1 MRKTICFLLLSLL
14 FLSPLFS
21 QEEELLKAE
30 LIAETTSIQPGQPF
44 WVALRIEVSQ
54 GWHSYWK
61 NPGDSGM
68 AASIQWDLPAGFTP
82 GQTEWPYPVSFDVNG
97 MTGYGYEGQTWLLTQ
112 ITPPAELKIGG
123 SIDLNANVRWLV
135 CSDTTCV
142 PGKSS
147 ATTTLTVKSE
157 PAALNEAHI
166 DNFAAARKK
175 LPRTDWIVEAV
186 RSGELLELRL
196 SKENFTVEHITEA
209 EFFPLHKRTID
220 PKKTP
225 IVVTKEGK
233 NLSLT
238 LKECSAS
245 NRKVMDNLEGVVLI
259 KDPAGNP
266 HPIAVNTP
274 WPAPED
280 NAVAIAAIP
289 PLLEKAAEPMSM
301 EFEGGVALAILF
313 AFLGGMILNLMP
325 CVLPVISFK
334 VLSFVKMAG
343 ESRTETMKHGIA
355 FSIGVII
362 SFWVLAIIM
371 LILQAYGRSVGWGFQ
386 LQEPLFVAV
395 LAAFLFIFAL
405 SLFGVFE
412 LGTSLTSLAG
422 QAQSQKSGLISSFL
436 SGILATAVA
445 TPCTGPFLGSA
456 IGFAVTLP
464 AWKSLIIF
472 TSLGLGM
479 ACPYLILAA
488 YPKLMRFLPKPGNW
502 MIAFKE
508 LMGFMMVAAV
518 LWLVWVFGAQTNS
531 LGVVVLLN
539 SFFFIA
545 LACWIFGK
553 WGTPIQT
560 YRIRMTSY
568 VLAIFCFCIAGT
580 ALLNVTAPWVMAY
593 NPLSGNQAEQKE
605 WIDFSEEKIAELR
618 AQGIPVF
625 VDFTAKWCLICQANH
640 FILTTNEVSK
650 EFDRLGVVRMKADW
664 TKSDEKITKAL
675 RRFGRNGVPL
685 YVLYEG
691 NTHTQPKILPQVLT
705 PDVVISYL
713 REINQVVADAK

>member
-1 MRKTICFLLLSLL
+1 MRKTICFLLLALSL
-14 FLSPLFS
+14 LSPLFA
-21 QEEELLKAE
+21 QEEDLLKAQI
-30 LIAETTSIQPGQPF
+30 IAETTTIQPGHPF
-44 WVALRIEVSQ
+44 WVAIRIDITE

-68 AASIQWDLPAGFTP
+68 AASIQWDLPAGFIP
-82 GQTEWPYPVSFDVNG
+82 GQTEWPYPASFEVNG
-97 MTGYGYEGQTWLLTQ
+97 LTGYGFEGQTWLLTQ
-112 ITPPAELKIGG
+112 ITPPKDLKID
-123 SIDLNANVRWLV
+123 SSVDLNANIRWLV

-142 PGKSS
+142 PGQTSTKTSLVVKGEP
-147 ATTTLTVKSE
+147 TTFNLD
-157 PAALNEAHI
+157 HQI
-166 DNFAAARKK
+166 DFIAARSK
-175 LPRTDWIVEAV
+175 LPKLDWNVEIV
-186 RSGELLELRL
+186 RSGELLELRI
-196 SKENFTVEHITEA
+196 SKEGFPIDHITEA
-209 EFFPLHKRTID
+209 QFFPIHKRTID
-220 PKKTP
+220 VKTAP
-225 IVVTKEGK
+225 VVSKT
-233 NLSLT
+233 NNQLSLA
-238 LKECSAS
+238 LREHPSS
-245 NRKVMDNLEGVVLI
+245 NRKVMQNLEGVVLI
-259 KDPAGNP
+259 KDAEGNP
-266 HPIAVNTP
+266 HP
-274 WPAPED
+274 
-280 NAVAIAAIP
+280 VAIQAAWP
-289 PLLEKAAEPMSM
+289 PHPEEPIAMADKPIVDEESAPVNM
-301 EFEGGVALAILF
+301 EFEGGVALAIVF

-334 VLSFVKMAG
+334 VLSFVKMAR
-343 ESRTETMKHGIA
+343 ESRSETMKHGIA
-355 FSIGVII
+355 FSMGVII

-386 LQEPLFVAV
+386 LQEPLFVAI

-422 QAQSQKSGLISSFL
+422 QAQSQKSGLVSSFL

-464 AWKSLIIF
+464 AWESLIIF
-472 TSLGLGM
+472 TSLGMGM
-479 ACPYLILAA
+479 AFPYMILAA
-488 YPKLMRFLPKPGNW
+488 YPNLMRFLPKPGNW
-502 MIAFKE
+502 MVAFKE
-508 LMGFMMVAAV
+508 LMGFMMIAAV

-553 WGTPIQT
+553 WGTPVQS
-560 YRIRMTSY
+560 YRVRMTSY
-568 VLAIFCFCIAGT
+568 IMAAICFCGAGT

-593 NPLSGNQAEQKE
+593 TPLSSSGEQSE

-640 FILTTNEVSK
+640 FVLTTNEVNK

-664 TKSDEKITKAL
+664 TKSDEGITKAL

-691 NTHTQPKILPQVLT
+691 NTNSQPKILPQVLT

-713 REINQVVADAK
+713 NEIDQVVADSK

>member
-1 MRKTICFLLLSLL
+1 MRKILSLILLSIALI
-14 FLSPLFS
+14 SPLFA
-21 QEEELLKAE
+21 QEEDLLKAQ
-30 LIAETTSIQPGQPF
+30 LISETTSVEPGKPF
-44 WVALRIEVSQ
+44 WVALRIEINE

-68 AASIQWDLPAGFTP
+68 AASIQWNLPAGFTP
-82 GQTEWPYPVSFDVNG
+82 GQTEWPYPISFEVNG
-97 MTGYGYEGQTWLLTQ
+97 LTGYGFEGETWLLTQ
-112 ITPPAELKIGG
+112 ITPSADVKPGTNV
-123 SIDLNANVRWLV
+123 DLSANVRWLV
-135 CSDTTCV
+135 CSETTCV
-142 PGKSS
+142 PGQST
-147 ATTTLTVKSE
+147 ATTTLPIKSQS
-157 PAALNEAHI
+157 AAI
-166 DNFAAARKK
+166 DSTHSASFTTARSK
-175 LPRTDWIVEAV
+175 LPQNDWTVEAV
-186 RSGELLELRL
+186 RSGDLLELRI
-196 SKENFTVEHITEA
+196 SKEGFTVSHVDEA
-209 EFFPLHKRTID
+209 QFFPEHKRTID
-220 PKKTP
+220 TKTP
-225 IVVTKEGK
+225 VVITKKG
-233 NLSLT
+233 NQLSLA
-238 LKECSAS
+238 LKECTST
-245 NRKVMDNLEGVVLI
+245 NRKVMDTLEGVLLI

-266 HPIAVNTP
+266 HPVAINTP
-274 WPAPED
+274 WPAAD
-280 NAVAIAAIP
+280 DDVIAMADKKLAV
-289 PLLEKAAEPMSM
+289 EAAEQPLNM
-301 EFEGGVALAILF
+301 EFEGGVALAIVF

-343 ESRTETMKHGIA
+343 ESRSETMKHGIA
-355 FSIGVII
+355 FSVGVIV

-371 LILQAYGRSVGWGFQ
+371 LVLQAYGQSVGWGFQ

-412 LGTSLTSLAG
+412 LGTSITSLAG

-479 ACPYLILAA
+479 AFPYLILAA

-553 WGTPIQT
+553 WGTPVQPLK
-560 YRIRMTSY
+560 IRMTSY
-568 VLAIFCFCIAGT
+568 ILAGLCFFGAGT

-593 NPLSGNQAEQKE
+593 TPLTSGQSDQSE
-605 WIDFSEEKIAELR
+605 WLDFSEEKIAELR

-640 FILTTNEVSK
+640 FVLTTNEVNR

-664 TKSDEKITKAL
+664 TKSDERITKAL

-691 NTHTQPKILPQVLT
+691 NTTSQPKILPQVLT

-713 REINQVVADAK
+713 NELDQVVADAQ